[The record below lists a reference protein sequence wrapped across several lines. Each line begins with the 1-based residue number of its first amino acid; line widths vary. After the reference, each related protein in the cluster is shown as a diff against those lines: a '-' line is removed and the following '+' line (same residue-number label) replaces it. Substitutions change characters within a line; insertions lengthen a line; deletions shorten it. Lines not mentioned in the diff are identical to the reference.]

1 LNRIFDVYQN
11 EKLSYLA
18 YSAVGLVQGVMVGLV
33 GDYERRHE
41 DQMLERLSRQLLAS
55 VFLVVQ
61 MLVLAILV
69 CPLAA
74 IYVCGLLFS
83 TGISIWRL
91 VQHDY
96 GGNKDGEANLKPAMD
111 TLYSLALLQGLLF
124 CYRFFFSL
132 TKKGLANQ
140 VVTDCDGNKE
150 RAVVSRYLHETRI
163 GCDKDPSF
171 ASGRNFIT
179 HAVDLMG
186 SKSHDDIL
194 SAVNMLYT
202 AICMG
207 ERRLKKA
214 RAGSKYS
221 CTGRW
226 QKIIMQNMMLKYLI
240 TPASSS
246 PVLQKLLQTLD
257 PLGAFDRDTRNEC
270 ATIVSHLALDIHLE
284 QFPGAIQNICTLIGS
299 FEEYRLIEPYHRH
312 RLLNKYVQDWDR
324 QASRLM
330 DPYLKRANEVVED
343 YQKLLL
349 TGFRILWKTGSWQPT
364 RITAQS

>member
-1 LNRIFDVYQN
+1 
-11 EKLSYLA
+11 
-18 YSAVGLVQGVMVGLV
+18 
-33 GDYERRHE
+33 
-41 DQMLERLSRQLLAS
+41 
-55 VFLVVQ
+55 
-61 MLVLAILV
+61 
-69 CPLAA
+69 
-74 IYVCGLLFS
+74 
-83 TGISIWRL
+83 
-91 VQHDY
+91 
-96 GGNKDGEANLKPAMD
+96 
-111 TLYSLALLQGLLF
+111 
-124 CYRFFFSL
+124 
-132 TKKGLANQ
+132 
-140 VVTDCDGNKE
+140 
-150 RAVVSRYLHETRI
+150 
-163 GCDKDPSF
+163 
-171 ASGRNFIT
+171 
-179 HAVDLMG
+179 MG

-312 RLLNKYVQDWDR
+312 RLLNKVCP
-324 QASRLM
+324 RL
-330 DPYLKRANEVVED
+330 
-343 YQKLLL
+343 
-349 TGFRILWKTGSWQPT
+349 GSTSQPSNGS
-364 RITAQS
+364 IP